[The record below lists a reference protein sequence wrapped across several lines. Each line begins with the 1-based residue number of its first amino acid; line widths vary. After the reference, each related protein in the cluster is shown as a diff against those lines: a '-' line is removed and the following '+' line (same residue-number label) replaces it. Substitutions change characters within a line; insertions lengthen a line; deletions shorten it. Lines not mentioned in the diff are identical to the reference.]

1 MGSAGEEHR
10 AFDGRHEQLL
20 LLLAVDHVRLRVTRN
35 REKNGR
41 RGVADDFGGVE
52 VADVGIDLFDDVAD
66 LLVGVER
73 RLLEMQNET
82 VDLVDDENGLHALLE
97 GLLEDGQCLGANP
110 LDHID
115 NDETTVAQ
123 THLCCERASTSS
135 TAAETSELKSM
146 CPGESTRLMR

>member
-1 MGSAGEEHR
+1 MRGAGEEHR
-10 AFDGRHEQLL
+10 AVDGRHEELL

-35 REKNGR
+35 RGENGR
-41 RGVADDFGGVE
+41 RGIADDFGGVE
-52 VADVGIDLFDDVAD
+52 VADVGVDLFDDVAD

-73 RLLEMQNET
+73 RLLEMQDEA

-97 GLLEDGQCLGANP
+97 GLLEDGQCLGADA

-115 NDETTVAQ
+115 NDETAVAQ
-123 THLCCERASTSS
+123 THLLRERVSMHC